1 MRGGSRVR
9 SESRSE
15 PNGVRSR
22 VLFAAV
28 ISAAVGGAAWAGVEV
43 GGRSSSANDA
53 LAVGSMVRTIARRAS
68 DAASTPPALLREPPR
83 PLQLP
88 TGAPPSL
95 SCAEAR
101 QIIAQVERT
110 LAEAAPPVD
119 PVELAQGI
127 SDWLDPHGM
136 WSAGPGAPPRSAI
149 LTEGP
154 HILEELRRAGGRC
167 TAAEAIARDL
177 ADWMPELRGEM
188 ERGMASAASP
198 LAPTEATFKAATS
211 TPFEDG
217 PVAKPARDLAQRIGL
232 ALGTVRGGYGAPASS
247 YVRIAMD
254 RFAPDLPP
262 SRWSEVVL
270 AAAVRAFV
278 PLVDPH
284 GAWAPGDE
292 TTSIYDIGLE
302 GDPPVA
308 LWEEMT
314 RAAIGIR
321 IDRGART
328 PLVNGDLVLAIDGV
342 ETAGLSVEQSNQ
354 LALVPRAHAVR
365 VAVLRDGEVAPREL
379 VVEDPPP
386 RPPSAAAPLA
396 NGLPT
401 RRTPYGD
408 GEVLVVTVPEV
419 PDDLGD
425 RIEDALEQAR
435 RGAVGVL
442 LDLRGNGGG
451 STDGALDALAP
462 FLPGAPLF
470 PMRRRDGSL
479 EVDRAPMPL
488 GPRWDGPVAVLVDE
502 ETASAAE
509 MITGAIA
516 SYGRGTVIG
525 RTTYG
530 KGCAQEYLDDD
541 AGAGLLR
548 LTTLVFARPDGEPM
562 QRTGIVPDVT
572 LPLLPGALPVSS
584 PQSSPP
590 GGQRPAA
597 AEREANLPHALSAWR
612 GPDVRAGEFPRP
624 DWPSHGGRVGPCAE
638 PEVCRALLSLGTRR
652 AAAR

>member
-1 MRGGSRVR
+1 M
-9 SESRSE
+9 
-15 PNGVRSR
+15 
-22 VLFAAV
+22 
-28 ISAAVGGAAWAGVEV
+28 
-43 GGRSSSANDA
+43 
-53 LAVGSMVRTIARRAS
+53 
-68 DAASTPPALLREPPR
+68 
-83 PLQLP
+83 QLP
-88 TGAPPSL
+88 TGAPAVL
-95 SCAEAR
+95 SCADAR
-101 QIIAQVERT
+101 RIVAQVERN
-110 LAEAAPPVD
+110 LAEPAPAVD
-119 PVELAQGI
+119 PLELAQGI
-127 SDWLDPHGM
+127 GDWLDPHGL
-136 WSAGPGAPPRSAI
+136 WSAGPGAPPREVI
-149 LTEGP
+149 LSEGP
-154 HILEELRRAGGRC
+154 QVLQELRRARGRC
-167 TAAEAIARDL
+167 SAAEAIGRDL
-177 ADWMPELRGEM
+177 AEWMPELRGEM
-188 ERGMASAASP
+188 ERGMASASSP
-198 LAPTEATFKAATS
+198 LAPSESTFKAASS

-217 PVAKPARDLAQRIGL
+217 PVQRPARDLAQRIGL
-232 ALGTVRGGYGAPASS
+232 ALGTVSGGYGARTSR
-247 YVRIAMD
+247 YVRSALD
-254 RFAPDLPP
+254 RFAPDLAP

-284 GAWAPGDE
+284 GAWSPADE

-302 GDPPVA
+302 GDPPMA

-314 RAAIGIR
+314 RVAIGIR
-321 IDRGART
+321 IDRGARA
-328 PLVNGDLVLAIDGV
+328 PLANGDLILAIDDV
-342 ETAGLSVEQSNQ
+342 ESAGLSVEQSNQ
-354 LALVPRAHAVR
+354 LALVQRAEVVR
-365 VAVLRDGEVAPREL
+365 VVVLRDGELAPLEL
-379 VVEDPPP
+379 LVEEQPAAAPTTPPP
-386 RPPSAAAPLA
+386 RDLA
-396 NGLPT
+396 GLRT
-401 RRTPYGD
+401 RRTPYGS
-408 GEVLVVTVPEV
+408 GEVLVMTVPEV

-425 RIEDALEQAR
+425 RIESALEQAGA
-435 RGAVGVL
+435 GAVGVL

-516 SYGRGTVIG
+516 SYGRGVVVG

-572 LPLLPGALPVSS
+572 LPQLLGIEPTHPRAPGDLP
-584 PQSSPP
+584 
-590 GGQRPAA
+590 ANTA
-597 AEREANLPHALSAWR
+597 DREASIPHALSAWR
-612 GPDVRAGEFPRP
+612 GPDVRHGDYPRP
-624 DWPSHGGRVGPCAE
+624 TWPSHGGRVGPCAE
-638 PEVCRALLSLGTRR
+638 ADVCRALMSLGTRR